1 MRVGIDIIEV
11 ERIKKSMKN
20 SRFKN
25 KVFSPEELE
34 LFEQRKNNPETIA
47 GRFCVKE
54 AFGKALGTGVRDFE
68 LNDVTTLNDKLG
80 APYIILTGKAL
91 EIAGDKNIS
100 VSISH
105 TKEYATA
112 IVIIY

>member
-11 ERIKKSMKN
+11 ERIKRSMKN
-20 SRFKN
+20 SRFLS
-25 KVFSPEELE
+25 KVFSREELE
-34 LFEQRKNNPETIA
+34 LFEQRRYNPETIA

-54 AFGKALGTGVRDFE
+54 AFGKALGIGVREFE
-68 LNDVTTLNDKLG
+68 LNEVATLNDELG
-80 APYIILTGKAL
+80 APYIVLKGKAL